1 MRMLGSNFLVKC
13 LKVLIISL
21 SFPDYGD
28 ENDKSGKVKN
38 TAIYPGSPHNLRVLQ
53 SPFQHERDFTIV
65 RMIVQPML
73 TI

>member
-1 MRMLGSNFLVKC
+1 MVKC
-13 LKVLIISL
+13 LKVFDYIL
-21 SFPDYGD
+21 SFLDYGD

-38 TAIYPGSPHNLRVLQ
+38 TMIYPGSPHNPRVLQ